1 MCVRDVGVGG
11 TAAGIGFT
19 VALFVT
25 GVAFN
30 EELLT
35 GTARNLM
42 LEAKNA
48 ASMGALA
55 SFAGMIL
62 TVVVARVLRVK
73 KNTT

>member
-1 MCVRDVGVGG
+1 VVVVG

-35 GTARNLM
+35 GSARDLM
-42 LEAKNA
+42 LETKNA

-62 TVVVARVLRVK
+62 TVIVARLLKVEK
-73 KNTT
+73 TSN

>member
-1 MCVRDVGVGG
+1 MVVVG

-30 EELLT
+30 EELLP
-35 GTARNLM
+35 GTARALM

-48 ASMGALA
+48 ASMGDLE
-55 SFAGMIL
+55 
-62 TVVVARVLRVK
+62 
-73 KNTT
+73 